1 MSWWLSFYRT
11 SLGKKAV
18 MAVTGIL
25 LFGFVLVHMIG
36 NLKMYLGEES
46 FNTYA
51 HWLREVG
58 YPALPHE
65 GGLWIFRIVLLVAV
79 ALHFHAAYALTIV
92 NWKARP
98 KGYKEHEELEA
109 TYASRTMRWG
119 GAIIGLFVLYHLA
132 HLTTGWAHPSFV
144 EGEAYANVVA
154 GFTVWWVSVFYV
166 IANIALGFHLY
177 HGLWS
182 MFRSLGWNRPG
193 VDTPTRRFAQVF
205 AWVIT
210 LGNLSF
216 PIAVLSGVVA

>member
-18 MAVTGIL
+18 MAVTGII
-25 LFGFVLVHMIG
+25 LFGFVLVHMLG
-36 NLKMYLGEES
+36 NLKMYFGEES
-46 FNTYA
+46 FNAYA

-65 GGLWIFRIVLLVAV
+65 GALWIFRIVLLVAV
-79 ALHFHAAYALTIV
+79 VLHFHAAYALTVV

-98 KGYKEHEELEA
+98 IGYKEHEAVDA

-119 GAIIGLFVLYHLA
+119 GVIVGLFVLYHLA
-132 HLTTGWAHPSFV
+132 HLTTGWVHPDFV
-144 EGEAYANVVA
+144 AGEAYANVVA
-154 GFTVWWVSVFYV
+154 GFKVWWVSALYLV
-166 IANIALGFHLY
+166 ANVALGFHLY

-193 VDTPTRRFAQVF
+193 VDKPTRRFAQVF